1 MARFAWM
8 EAPEKIPEEK
18 ITTRKE
24 ADIVIIGAGHAGT
37 CAARAVAEAGASVI
51 VIEQQSDE
59 KQWILGMGEIG
70 HINSKWQEAHGVPK
84 VDIDEFLDDWQLRTG
99 NRSNYR
105 LIRKYAENCG
115 ACFDWFIEPLTQD
128 EKDSIH
134 PMLTPPSPNFPKQ
147 LNGLKAWPGSANMG
161 VKLQD
166 KAIKAAQQIAKDHGA
181 EFLFQAK
188 ACELIKEGDRVIGVT
203 ALLPDGTYASVHGSK
218 GVVLAGGDY
227 SKNADMCRDLLAE
240 ADDLVDEGDY
250 TGHGWD
256 GSGIRMGIWAGGR
269 LEPRSHAAM
278 GGNYSFPGFD
288 LIGSAATLRVNK
300 HGLRYSNEGFGT
312 HILAATTGAKQP
324 NGMLWG
330 IFDSN
335 IENELTYQ
343 APNHAV
349 FDYTDETEVKK
360 LRDALTK
367 AREAYHSGQVSAVI
381 QDKAGARRPLFCADT
396 LEELA
401 GMLFEEDSDRKNFL
415 GTVERY
421 NQLCDVGKDTDFGKD
436 PALLH
441 PIKKAPF
448 YACGNRKD
456 SHSPGGQSLKIL
468 VTVSGLLIDE
478 NQQVLDQD
486 FEPIPG
492 LFATGNCSGGRFG
505 TAYTTSL
512 PGQSISIAQTLGR
525 ELGKYLVVKE
535 SRTHREAQVPHA
547 PRTEMEA

>member
-1 MARFAWM
+1 MARFSWM
-8 EAPEKIPEEK
+8 EAPEAIPEEAIK
-18 ITTRKE
+18 ERKA
-24 ADIVIIGAGHAGT
+24 ADIVIVGAGHAGT
-37 CAARAVAEAGASVI
+37 CAARAAAEAGASVI
-51 VIEQQSDE
+51 VIEQQQEE

-70 HINSKWQEAHGVPK
+70 HINSRWQEEHGVRK
-84 VDIDEFLDDWQLRTG
+84 VELDEFLDDWQLRTG

-115 ACFDWFIEPLTQD
+115 DCFDWFIEPLSD
-128 EKDSIH
+128 EEKSRIH

-161 VKLQD
+161 VQLQD
-166 KAIKAAQQIAKDHGA
+166 KAIKASQQIAKKLGA
-181 EFLFQAK
+181 EFLFGTR
-188 ACELIKEGDRVIGVT
+188 ACELVKENDRMAGVVVQ
-203 ALLPDGTYASVHGSK
+203 LPDHSYAACYGKK
-218 GVVLAGGDY
+218 GVILAAGDY
-227 SKNADMCRDLLAE
+227 SKNAEMCRDLLAE

-256 GSGIRMGIWAGGR
+256 GSGIRMGVWAGGR

-288 LIGSAATLRVNK
+288 LIGSAATLRVNS
-300 HGLRYSNEGFGT
+300 HGQRYSNEGFGT
-312 HILAATTGAKQP
+312 HILAATAGAKQP

-343 APNHAV
+343 AANHAV
-349 FDYTDETEVKK
+349 FDYTDEGEVQK
-360 LRDALTK
+360 LREALEK
-367 AREAYHSGQVSAVI
+367 AHRAYLSGKASAEI
-381 QDKAGARRPLFCADT
+381 QDKAGAKRPLVCADT

-401 GMLFEEDSDRKNFL
+401 GLLFREEEDRKRFL
-415 GTVERY
+415 KTVERY
-421 NQLCDVGKDTDFGKD
+421 NQLCDAGRDTDYGKETS
-436 PALLH
+436 LLH
-441 PIKKAPF
+441 PVRKAPF

-456 SHSPGGQSLKIL
+456 SHAPGGQSLKIL

-478 NQQVLDQD
+478 NQQVLGQD
-486 FEPIPG
+486 YEPVPG
-492 LFATGNCSGGRFG
+492 LYATGNCSGCRFG

-525 ELGKYLVVKE
+525 ELGWDLAAKE
-535 SRTHREAQVPHA
+535 H
-547 PRTEMEA
+547 

>member
-1 MARFAWM
+1 MAEFAWM
-8 EAPEKIPEEK
+8 EAPERIPEEK
-18 ITTRKE
+18 IVTRKE

-37 CAARAVAEAGASVI
+37 CAARAAAEAGASVI
-51 VIEQQSDE
+51 VVEQQNE
-59 KQWILGMGEIG
+59 ETQWIPGMGEIG
-70 HINSKWQEAHGVPK
+70 HINSKWQKEHGVPE
-84 VDIDEFLDDWQLRTG
+84 VEIDEFLDDWQLRTG

-105 LIRKYAENCG
+105 LIRRYAENCG
-115 ACFDWFIEPLTQD
+115 DCFDWFIEPLTQE
-128 EKDSIH
+128 EKDAIH

-166 KAIKAAQQIAKDHGA
+166 RAVKAAQQIAKVHGTR
-181 EFLFQAK
+181 FFFDTK
-188 ACELIKEGDRVIGVT
+188 ACELIREGDRVTGVK
-203 ALLPDGTYASVHGSK
+203 ALRPDGTYAAFCGRK
-218 GVVLAGGDY
+218 GVVLAAGDY
-227 SKNADMCRDLLAE
+227 SKNAQMCRDLLAE
-240 ADDLVDEGDY
+240 ADDLVDEGDI

-256 GSGIRMGIWAGGR
+256 GSGIRMGVWAGGR

-288 LIGSAATLRVNK
+288 LIGSAATLRVNR

-312 HILAATTGAKQP
+312 HILAATAGAKQP

-335 IENELTYQ
+335 IEDELTYQ

-349 FDYTDETEVKK
+349 FDYTDEAEVKK
-360 LRDALTK
+360 LREALAK
-367 AREAYHSGQVSAVI
+367 ARDAYRAGHMSVAI
-381 QDKAGARRPLFCADT
+381 QDKAGAKRPLFCADT

-401 GMLFEEDSDRKNFL
+401 EMLFETEGDRKNFL
-415 GTVERY
+415 KTVDRY
-421 NQLCDVGKDTDFGKD
+421 NRLCDAGRDTDFGKE
-436 PALLH
+436 ASLLH
-441 PIKKAPF
+441 PVRTAPF

-456 SHSPGGQSLKIL
+456 SHAPGGQSLKIL

-486 FEPIPG
+486 YEPIPG
-492 LFATGNCSGGRFG
+492 LYATGNCSGCRFG

-525 ELGKYLVVKE
+525 ELGKYLAAKE
-535 SRTHREAQVPHA
+535 G
-547 PRTEMEA
+547 